1 MTPKTQLLIGFEWPR
16 LSPKILVTPAP
27 TTPPLLLIP
36 IPIPIQMTIVLFVST
51 PMGSTISSTSAM
63 LARLSKPRN
72 RPSLLS
78 HLPEFPCVPFVF
90 LSLCSFLI
98 CLKLLH
104 FQIWVALV
112 SDALLCFLDKFV
124 TCMCFVIWV
133 FNRLLV
139 LRNLRNSSMIYLNS
153 Y

>member
-1 MTPKTQLLIGFEWPR
+1 MVIRLVKPKTQLLIGFEWPR
-16 LSPKILVTPAP
+16 LSPKILVTPMTPAP

-90 LSLCSFLI
+90 LSLCSISYMPQVAPFSNLGGS
-98 CLKLLH
+98 CLG
-104 FQIWVALV
+104 
-112 SDALLCFLDKFV
+112 CFTLF
-124 TCMCFVIWV
+124 
-133 FNRLLV
+133 
-139 LRNLRNSSMIYLNS
+139 S
-153 Y
+153 